1 MSDRRLIAY
10 LLLMAIFA
18 GLAAAAYFVRREQRR
33 RRRRRR
39 HQTPQQ
45 INLFVKP
52 GADEVSGSSAQ
63 AGLAAGSQP
72 PPSAL

>member
-1 MSDRRLIAY
+1 MSERRLIAY
-10 LLLMAIFA
+10 LLLVAIFV
-18 GLAAAAYFVRREQRR
+18 GIAAAAYFVRREQRR

-39 HQTPQQ
+39 HQTPQK

-52 GADEVSGSSAQ
+52 DADEAAASAAQ

-72 PPSAL
+72 PSAL

>member
-10 LLLMAIFA
+10 LLLLIIFV
-18 GLAAAAYFVRREQRR
+18 GMAAAAYFVRREQRR

-39 HQTPQQ
+39 RQAPQQ

-52 GADEVSGSSAQ
+52 EDEAPGPAAQ